1 MYREWQLL
9 GHHDTGTVAA
19 QLARWVLL
27 LDQWEKVLSTGLDVV
42 VCVDMTINYILT
54 GHWTLPSNM
63 QSSQRRKLKPLIEQ
77 LFNRIFPHSVTQ
89 CVLGAMMVRTG
100 QPGAGVDHMYTN
112 RPGKLSQ
119 VQAQYWGG
127 SDHKL
132 LLATRYSSM
141 IRKNVRYVEKKV
153 L

>member
-42 VCVDMTINYILT
+42 VCVDMNINYLD
-54 GHWTLPSNM
+54 WTLPSNM
-63 QSSQRRKLKPLIEQ
+63 QSSQRRKLKPLIGQ
-77 LFNRIFPHSVTQ
+77 LFDRIFPHSVTQ
-89 CVLGAMMVRTG
+89 CVSGATRVRTG
-100 QPGAGVDHMYTN
+100 QPGTGIDHMYTN
-112 RPGKLSQ
+112 RLGKLSQ

-132 LLATRYSSM
+132 ILATRHSNM
-141 IRKNVRYVEKKV
+141 IRKNIRYVKTIV